1 MVLFSLINISLD
13 ISASISWFVVKNTL
27 YGTYCIGYY
36 LIKGRYTPPPS
47 REEILLLE
55 INNKLDKL
63 NKIEIDDEFI
73 LIEKDHI

>member
-1 MVLFSLINISLD
+1 MVLLTLINISLD
-13 ISASISWFVVKNTL
+13 VSTSISWFVVKNTL

-36 LIKGRYTPPPS
+36 LMKGRYTPPPS

-63 NKIEIDDEFI
+63 KKIEIDDDFI
-73 LIEKDHI
+73 LIEKDDI